1 MLHQAFA
8 AKGHAVTASSH
19 GACNHLGRYF
29 IHTIGTALDETRI
42 AKDDAVDVAGIGI
55 IGAAPPPAA
64 EIEGIPLAAAELA
77 KMPAEEVG
85 IGASIPTCMLCQGCL
100 VTGVLVVALDDA
112 HGCDGEVHD
121 DEKPLEWCHLHFGK
135 LFCTF
140 NRSGQASQQ
149 DMKTK
154 TG

>member
-77 KMPAEEVG
+77 EVPPDEVG
-85 IGASIPTCMLCQGCL
+85 VGAGDGSSLL
-100 VTGVLVVALDDA
+100 VGMVAHVLVVALEDA
-112 HGCDGEVHD
+112 HGRDGEVD
-121 DEKPLEWCHLHFGK
+121 GDEQPLHGGHLHVEDV
-135 LFCTF
+135 LHA
-140 NRSGQASQQ
+140 RPSR
-149 DMKTK
+149 
-154 TG
+154 